1 MMMEIA
7 LSDVAS
13 SRQSQSEILYF
24 LLVNNIALWYGTR
37 RLRESL
43 ATAIDESLEKD
54 YGVDL
59 KIPEEA
65 KDKFGIL
72 RFVTREGC
80 NVVLCDLEGAPN
92 HLRLNETKFYYDSLR
107 SQPEIWVLVV
117 KIGDQYMSIPS
128 PFTQAQTENQ
138 YSWQPLSFSCLT
150 RRGRRRGRRKR

>member
-1 MMMEIA
+1 MHCQTSHRRDNLEIGDSLFLA
-7 LSDVAS
+7 
-13 SRQSQSEILYF
+13 RQQYSTM
-24 LLVNNIALWYGTR
+24 VWGTA

-80 NVVLCDLEGAPN
+80 NVVFSVISKV
-92 HLRLNETKFYYDSLR
+92 HLIIPRLN
-107 SQPEIWVLVV
+107 
-117 KIGDQYMSIPS
+117 
-128 PFTQAQTENQ
+128 
-138 YSWQPLSFSCLT
+138 
-150 RRGRRRGRRKR
+150 